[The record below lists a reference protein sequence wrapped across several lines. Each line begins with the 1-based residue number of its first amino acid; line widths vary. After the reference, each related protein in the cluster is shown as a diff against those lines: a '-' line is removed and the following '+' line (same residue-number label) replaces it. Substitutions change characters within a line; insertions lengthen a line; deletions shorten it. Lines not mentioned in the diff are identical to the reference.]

1 VKLVGFRFNYKRTVA
16 LDRVTRAP
24 ILDPRTGKP
33 IEVFHPM
40 VPCIIASENKTS
52 PQIDALLDSGSDG
65 IVIPKMLADY
75 LGLRL
80 KQSDKPMRIANGRS
94 IRRLT
99 TRAYIAIGRGGRRC
113 DPIEIEVSVPEEGDP
128 PILIGREP
136 VFRLFVITFVEAEKW
151 FEMKPYVVK

>member
-16 LDRVTRAP
+16 LDQVTRAP
-24 ILDPRTGKP
+24 ILYPRTGRP
-33 IEVFHPM
+33 LEVFHPM

-65 IVIPKMLADY
+65 IVIPRMLADY
-75 LGLRL
+75 LGLAL
-80 KQSDKPMRIANGRS
+80 EESDKPMRIANGRS

-99 TRAYIAIGRGGRRC
+99 ARAHLMIGRGGRRC
-113 DPIEIEVSVPEEGDP
+113 GPIDIEVSVPEEGDP

-151 FEMKPYVVK
+151 FEMKPYVAK